1 MFRRNKIYWVFSSFF
16 FFYFFSFSSSMSLF
30 GIWLG
35 QAGGLDGTGKGIVFA
50 INSIGALCIHPIYG
64 FISDKIGLKKH
75 LLSVIIG
82 LLILAGPFFQFI
94 YSPLLAYNI
103 YIGAIVGSI
112 YLGAAFTSGNA
123 AVETFIEKI
132 GRKYSFEYGE
142 SRMFGS
148 LGWAVA
154 TFFAGQTFNINPN
167 LNFWVCS
174 GSAVILAVLLFMSKV
189 ERSDSN
195 INLTAQE
202 DSSKVEPFSFKE
214 VVKLVRSGKF
224 WSFVMYILGITCIFT
239 VYDQQFP
246 VYFASLFDSP
256 ETGNRMYG
264 YLNSIQVFFE
274 AAFMFM
280 APVIV
285 NRIGAKKGLLLAGL
299 LMFTRITCSGLAD
312 GIPMAVA
319 ATKLIHSLEVPVMFI
334 SIFKYIRVN
343 FDARVTSTMYLVGY
357 QFSGALGA
365 AVISPIAGRLYD
377 VIGFSQ
383 TYLWLGAYVLL
394 FTVISMFT
402 LRNTNKLS

>member
-1 MFRRNKIYWVFSSFF
+1 
-16 FFYFFSFSSSMSLF
+16 MSLF

-35 QAGGLDGTGKGIVFA
+35 HTAGLDGTGKGIVFA

-82 LLILAGPFFQFI
+82 LLILAGPFFQFV
-94 YSPLLAYNI
+94 YGPLLAYNI
-103 YIGAIVGSI
+103 YIGAMVGSA

-154 TFFAGQTFNINPN
+154 TFFAGQTFNVNPN

-174 GSAVILAVLLFMSKV
+174 GSAVILAVLLYISKLDR
-189 ERSDSN
+189 EDSN
-195 INLTAQE
+195 TLPAIQGVVCKA
-202 DSSKVEPFSFKE
+202 DAFSFRE
-214 VVKLVRSGKF
+214 VMNLVKSGKF
-224 WSFVMYILGITCIFT
+224 WAFVMYIIGITCVFT

-246 VYFASLFDSP
+246 VYFASLFNTA
-256 ETGNRMYG
+256 ETGNVMYG
-264 YLNSIQVFFE
+264 YLNSVQVFVE
-274 AAFMFM
+274 ALFMFI

-285 NRIGAKKGLLLAGL
+285 NKIGPKKGLLFAGI
-299 LMFTRITCSGLAD
+299 LMGIRITCSGLAD
-312 GIPMAVA
+312 GIPWAVA
-319 ATKLIHSLEVPVMFI
+319 ATKLIHSLEVPIMFI

-343 FDARVTSTMYLVGY
+343 FDTRVTSTMYLVGY

-365 AVISPIAGRLYD
+365 TIISPIAGRLYD
-377 VIGFSQ
+377 NIGFSN
-383 TYLWLGAYVLL
+383 TYLWLGAYVFL
-394 FTVISMFT
+394 FTMISAFT
-402 LRNTNKLS
+402 LSDHKADS